1 MYNILLFMSLSR
13 LRLLRMRMTLAV
25 AAADGQQKNKQEL
38 FDRMNINLLLVVADR
53 NTTSLVSVGRKR
65 KDTMMGYGGG
75 KNKATQELPMSKLL
89 LALDM
94 MNTVILQ
101 QQQQYWQ

>member
-1 MYNILLFMSLSR
+1 MSFSR

-25 AAADGQQKNKQEL
+25 AAAEGQQKNKQGL
-38 FDRMNINLLLVVADR
+38 YFDRMNTNLLLVVADR

-75 KNKATQELPMSKLL
+75 KNTATQELPMSKLL

>member
-1 MYNILLFMSLSR
+1 MSFSR

-25 AAADGQQKNKQEL
+25 ATAEGQQKNKQGL
-38 FDRMNINLLLVVADR
+38 YFDRMNTNLLLVVADR

-65 KDTMMGYGGG
+65 KDNTMMGYGGG

-101 QQQQYWQ
+101 

>member
-1 MYNILLFMSLSR
+1 
-13 LRLLRMRMTLAV
+13 MRMTLAV
-25 AAADGQQKNKQEL
+25 AAAEGQQKNKQEL
-38 FDRMNINLLLVVADR
+38 YFDRMNTNLLLVVADR

-101 QQQQYWQ
+101 